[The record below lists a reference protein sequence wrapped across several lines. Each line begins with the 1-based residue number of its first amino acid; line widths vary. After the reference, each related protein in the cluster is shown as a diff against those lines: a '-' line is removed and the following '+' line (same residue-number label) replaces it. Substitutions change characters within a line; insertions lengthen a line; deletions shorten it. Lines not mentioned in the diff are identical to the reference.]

1 MTKFGY
7 LATMRTH
14 PGKRDEVVKLL
25 LTDPEALRPLGCHV
39 YVVGVAES
47 DPDLIWVTEVWD
59 SKDAHQASLLDPEV
73 QAGIA
78 AAMPMLTGEFTGQE
92 LTVPGGLGV
101 G

>member
-7 LATMRTH
+7 LATMRTK
-14 PGKRDEVVKLL
+14 PGNRDEVVQLL
-25 LTDPEALRPLGCHV
+25 LTDPEALRAHGCRV
-39 YVVGVAES
+39 YAVGVSDS
-47 DPDLIWVTEVWD
+47 DPDLIWVNEVWD
-59 SKDAHQASLLDPEV
+59 SKEHHQASLQLPETK
-73 QAGIA
+73 ASIA